1 MTATASRIL
10 VVDAN
15 PTDDSRLQSLRL
27 AGHHLDVV
35 RTEAAAAQAMVEAG
49 ATDLLFHLVVI
60 QHFPEAG
67 RADAFIRALA
77 ALDVA
82 VSFLVTDAR
91 VSAASLADILGHG
104 RLFVVDPALG
114 AETALVQALLEKAR
128 TERIFAE
135 ARENLAATDR
145 AYHLVA
151 KEFQRQNSRLIRQD
165 AVLEATLDNMLQGL
179 CMLDAELKLK
189 VFNRRMSELL
199 GYAPGIL
206 TPGMSVQ
213 ELVAQAAW
221 LSQPHRVGRAG
232 IEARWLAHIG
242 AGQLSSY
249 QETLADSR
257 ILIVTFVPLE
267 DGGWLIGF
275 EDATARIRA
284 EQALAQQHATLDAVL
299 ANMSHGVC
307 MFGPD
312 KRIILCNAA
321 YATMYGLSP
330 GGVAPGALLQ
340 DVLLDRIANNTAPV
354 DVDGYVLHTTPGEAP
369 GSSTRTQ
376 VELRDGRTIQVRVTR
391 LRDGGSISAHEDISE
406 IVRAAAQIEHMA
418 CHDGLTGLP
427 NRTKLRE
434 KMTDALARVRRG
446 ERLAVLCLDLDFFK
460 AVNDTLGHPVGDLLL
475 QAVTARLQES
485 VRDTDTVARLGG
497 DEFIVLQVG
506 IEKPEQAGI
515 LARRLIETLST
526 PFDLDGNQVVIG
538 ASVGIAFAPSDGSE
552 VDSLLKNADM
562 ALYRAKSDGRGTYR
576 FFEMAMDTL
585 VQHRRHL
592 ELDLRRALLTEEF
605 IVYYQPLVSAET
617 EKITGF
623 EALVRW
629 KHPVRGLVSPAEF
642 IPLAEEIGLI
652 VPLGEWVVRQACK
665 EAAKW
670 PKDLRI
676 AVNLSPA
683 QFKSK
688 ALVLSVITA
697 LAESGISPRR
707 LELEITETVLL
718 TNNEATLATLH
729 QLRSLGVRIAMDDFG
744 TGYSSLSYLRAF
756 PFDKIKIDRTFIQDL
771 GAEPDCL
778 AIVKA
783 VAGLGSSL
791 GMATT
796 AEGVE
801 TLEQLRQVR
810 EQGCTEAQG
819 YYFSPPLPAGEVLEM
834 LRLNAAAAVA

>member
-1 MTATASRIL
+1 
-10 VVDAN
+10 
-15 PTDDSRLQSLRL
+15 
-27 AGHHLDVV
+27 
-35 RTEAAAAQAMVEAG
+35 
-49 ATDLLFHLVVI
+49 
-60 QHFPEAG
+60 
-67 RADAFIRALA
+67 
-77 ALDVA
+77 
-82 VSFLVTDAR
+82 
-91 VSAASLADILGHG
+91 
-104 RLFVVDPALG
+104 
-114 AETALVQALLEKAR
+114 
-128 TERIFAE
+128 
-135 ARENLAATDR
+135 
-145 AYHLVA
+145 
-151 KEFQRQNSRLIRQD
+151 
-165 AVLEATLDNMLQGL
+165 
-179 CMLDAELKLK
+179 
-189 VFNRRMSELL
+189 
-199 GYAPGIL
+199 
-206 TPGMSVQ
+206 
-213 ELVAQAAW
+213 
-221 LSQPHRVGRAG
+221 
-232 IEARWLAHIG
+232 
-242 AGQLSSY
+242 
-249 QETLADSR
+249 
-257 ILIVTFVPLE
+257 
-267 DGGWLIGF
+267 
-275 EDATARIRA
+275 
-284 EQALAQQHATLDAVL
+284 LAQQHATLDAVL

-307 MFGPD
+307 MFGSD

-321 YATMYGLSP
+321 YATMFGLSP

-354 DVDGYVLHTTPGEAP
+354 DIDGYILRTTPGEAP

-376 VELRDGRTIQVRVTR
+376 VELRDGRTIQVRVSR
-391 LRDGGSISAHEDISE
+391 LRDGGYISAHEDISE

-418 CHDGLTGLP
+418 CHDALTGLP

-475 QAVTARLQES
+475 QAVTARLKES

-515 LARRLIETLST
+515 LARRLIETLSA

-538 ASVGIAFAPSDGSE
+538 ASVGIAFAPSDGSD

-562 ALYRAKSDGRGTYR
+562 ALYRAKGDGRGAYR

-623 EALVRW
+623 EALLRW

-642 IPLAEEIGLI
+642 IPLAEETGLI

-665 EAAKW
+665 EAANW

-771 GAEPDCL
+771 GSEPDCL

-801 TLEQLRQVR
+801 TLDQLRQVR

-819 YYFSPPLPAGEVLEM
+819 YYFSPPLPAGEVQEM
-834 LRLNAAAAVA
+834 LRLNAAAVAVA